1 MIIFIVIGGFILF
14 LLAVTMFY
22 AVKYRNP
29 YKLIFIFGKKGT
41 GKTTTLTM
49 LSCKYHKYGWN
60 IYSTEKVPYARVFN
74 PKHFGTYR
82 FPQHSIILVDE
93 CSLIWGNRDFKSF
106 QKEVERQFR
115 LQRHD
120 KLRIYLF
127 SQTFD
132 VDLKIRN
139 LADSMYLATKLF
151 NCITWLKSIDKSV
164 VLTKSDSTGQSRI
177 AEDLRFEPFI
187 FWPFGT
193 RMFIWI
199 PRWAKLFNSFD
210 TFDDQ
215 RPDIPFEEWQPAAAA
230 SASEL
235 LVSSFSPSPDSFDCS
250 SVQRRD

>member
-1 MIIFIVIGGFILF
+1 MIWYILGFILLF
-14 LLAVTMFY
+14 PVILTIYYM
-22 AVKYRNP
+22 VKYRNP
-29 YKLIFIFGKKGT
+29 FKLIFIFGKKGT

-82 FPQHSIILVDE
+82 FPEHSVVLVDE
-93 CSLIWGNRDFKSF
+93 CSLIWGNRDFKNF
-106 QKEVERQFR
+106 QKGVERQFR
-115 LQRHD
+115 FQRHD

-151 NCITWLKSIDKSV
+151 NCITWLKAIDKSV
-164 VLTKSDSTGQSRI
+164 VLTKSDSSGQSRI

-193 RMFIWI
+193 RMLIWI
-199 PRWAKLFNSFD
+199 PKWAKLFDSFD

-235 LVSSFSPSPDSFDCS
+235 PTSPLSPPPDSFDCS